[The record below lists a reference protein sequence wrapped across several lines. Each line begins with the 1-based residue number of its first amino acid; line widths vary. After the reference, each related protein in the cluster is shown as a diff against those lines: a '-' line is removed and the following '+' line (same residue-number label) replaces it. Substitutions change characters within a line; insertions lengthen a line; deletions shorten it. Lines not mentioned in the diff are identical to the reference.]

1 METRFRYNPDVRSL
15 PAMVPAVIPLLLLM
29 MPAMLTALAV
39 VREKEL
45 GSIINLYVTP
55 VTRLEFLLGKQA
67 PYVALAM
74 LNFLLMALL
83 AVTVFGVP
91 VTGSFATLLLAALI
105 YNVVATAIGLL
116 ASTFTRSQIAALFFT
131 MIGTLVP
138 AVQFAGLLTPV
149 ALAGRPGQA
158 DRPGLPGHAHAHHQ
172 PWRLQQGAGPVQPA
186 VLVLAAAGGH
196 TGGAGRVGAAAAQ
209 TGALKCGTGPI
220 SGDWA

>member
-1 METRFRYNPDVRSL
+1 
-15 PAMVPAVIPLLLLM
+15 MVPAVIPLPLLM

-45 GSIINLYVTP
+45 GSIINLHVTP

-116 ASTFTRSQIAALFFT
+116 ASTFTRSQIAALFHHDRHA
-131 MIGTLVP
+131 GAGGAVRRP
-138 AVQFAGLLTPV
+138 AHAGR
-149 ALAGRPGQA
+149 LAGRPGQA
-158 DRPGLPGHAHAHHQ
+158 DRPGTRPRTCS
-172 PWRLQQGAGPVQPA
+172 PSA
-186 VLVLAAAGGH
+186 VASSARRWTCPTGSLVHRPLLAAIPVAL
-196 TGGAGRVGAAAAQ
+196 GAS
-209 TGALKCGTGPI
+209 ALLLRKQER
-220 SGDWA
+220 

>member
-1 METRFRYNPDVRSL
+1 
-15 PAMVPAVIPLLLLM
+15 
-29 MPAMLTALAV
+29 
-39 VREKEL
+39 
-45 GSIINLYVTP
+45 
-55 VTRLEFLLGKQA
+55 
-67 PYVALAM
+67 M

-91 VTGSFATLLLAALI
+91 VTGSFATLLAALI

-149 ALAGRPGQA
+149 ASLEGQA

-172 PWRLQQGAGPVQPA
+172 PWRLQQGAGHLPRSSFWP
-186 VLVLAAAGGH
+186 LLAAIPVAL
-196 TGGAGRVGAAAAQ
+196 GASLLLRKQ
-209 TGALKCGTGPI
+209 GALKCGTGPI